1 MADNNTPLAEYNRKR
16 DFART
21 AEPAGK
27 IARTVKGKPLKFIV
41 QKHDATRLHWDF
53 RLEIEGV
60 LKSWAV
66 TKGPSADPQ
75 DKRLAVRTEDHPMS
89 YADFEGTIPK
99 GEYGGGTVMLWDEGT
114 WEPIAGKDAS
124 TLEEGH
130 LHFILHGKRMRGEWL
145 LVRMKPRG
153 KEKRENWLLRK
164 IEDEHAKSGDTLVQR
179 ELASVSTGRSM
190 ASIASQD
197 NGRTKWN
204 RVARKGAAK
213 LPEFR
218 KPMLATL
225 STVMPSGEN
234 WLFEIKYDGYRC
246 LLGVGGGTAK
256 AWTRSGL
263 DWSDKYPG
271 IIQAAGQFDV
281 GSALIDG
288 EIVALDGNGRPSFS
302 ALQAALKNDPKDL
315 HLFAF
320 DLLELNGENLTKL
333 PLVERKARLKQI
345 LPQDSDILHFSDH
358 IDGDGSELMRT
369 MASNGYEGVV
379 AKRADGLYTGQRSD
393 SWLKI
398 KTQSREEFVIVG
410 WIPSDKPG
418 RYFSSL
424 LLAQHEDGALVYKGR
439 VGTGFNDATQQ
450 LLHSRFARLKQTKP
464 PITNP
469 NKAEGRPVW
478 LKPELVAE
486 IRFAEYTAEN
496 VVRQA
501 SFIGL
506 REDKPAAEVQPEA
519 LQRSPPNSELP
530 VKISNA
536 DRRIFGASGKT
547 KGELADY
554 YYRMADHILPWL
566 SNRPLSLVRCPQG
579 IKAKCFFQKHL
590 TVGWGKHVDSA
601 MIKEGDGTAE
611 PLFIVNSTEALL
623 ECVQMGTIEFHG
635 WGARADAIE
644 CPDRLVFDL
653 DPDEKLD
660 FDDVKRAARD
670 IHDHLAEMGLVTYA
684 MLSGG
689 KGVHV
694 IAPLKASTD
703 WDAVKDFAE
712 RFARAL
718 EGSEPDRF
726 TANMSKARRK
736 GRIFIDWLRNQRG
749 STSIMPWSVRAR
761 QSAGVAVPVNWSQ
774 LDALE
779 IADAFSINRT
789 GDIVNQLEALEPG
802 WGVAQQGLPD
812 L

>member
-1 MADNNTPLAEYNRKR
+1 MAGNSNPLNEYNRKR

-21 AEPAGK
+21 AEPSGK
-27 IARTVKGKPLKFIV
+27 VARTAKGKPLKFIV

-53 RLEIEGV
+53 RLEIDGV

-66 TKGPSADPQ
+66 TKGPSADPD
-75 DKRLAVRTEDHPMS
+75 DKRLAVRTEDHPMT

-114 WEPIAGKDAS
+114 WEPVAGKDAS
-124 TLEEGH
+124 TLGEGH
-130 LHFILHGKRMRGEWL
+130 LHFILRGKRMRGEWL

-164 IEDEHAKSGDTLVQR
+164 IDDEHATSGDALVKR
-179 ELASVSTGRSM
+179 ELTSISTGRSM
-190 ASIASQD
+190 ASIASED
-197 NGRTKWN
+197 KGRTKLK
-204 RVARKGAAK
+204 RSRKTMK

-225 STVMPSGEN
+225 SSVIPTGDN

-246 LLGVGGGTAK
+246 LLGVGGGRAK

-271 IIQAAGQFDV
+271 VIEAAGQINAA
-281 GSALIDG
+281 SALIDG
-288 EIVALDGNGRPSFS
+288 EIVALDSKGKPNFS
-302 ALQAALKNDPKDL
+302 ALQAALKNDARSL

-320 DLLELNGENLTKL
+320 DLLELDGEDLTQL
-333 PLVERKARLKQI
+333 PLVERKARLKKI
-345 LPQDSDILHFSDH
+345 LPQDSDALHFSDH
-358 IDGDGSELMRT
+358 IEGDGSELMRT
-369 MASNGYEGVV
+369 MASNGYEGIVT
-379 AKRADGLYTGQRSD
+379 KRADGRYTGQRSD
-393 SWLKI
+393 DWLKI
-398 KTQSREEFVIVG
+398 KAQCREEFVIVG

-424 LLAQHEDGALVYKGR
+424 LIAQHEAGALVYKGR
-439 VGTGFNDATQQ
+439 VGTGFNDAAQRS
-450 LLHSRFARLKQTKP
+450 LHSRFARLKRVKP
-464 PITNP
+464 PVCNP
-469 NKAEGRPVW
+469 EKAEGRPVW

-486 IRFAEYTAEN
+486 IRFAEYTSEN

-506 REDKPAAEVQPEA
+506 REDKPASQVQPEVS
-519 LQRSPPNSELP
+519 QRPDGKSELP

-536 DRRIFGASGKT
+536 DRRIFGTGGKT
-547 KGELADY
+547 KGELADFY
-554 YYRMADHILPWL
+554 FQMASHILPWL
-566 SNRPLSLVRCPQG
+566 GNRPLSLVRCPQG

-590 TVGWGKHVDSA
+590 TVGWGKHVNSV
-601 MIKEGDGTAE
+601 MIEEGDGTTE
-611 PLFIVNSTEALL
+611 PVFVVNSAEALL

-644 CPDRLVFDL
+644 RPDRMVFDL

-660 FDDVKRAARD
+660 FGDVKRAASD
-670 IHDHLAEMGLVTYA
+670 IHDHLAEMGLVSHA

-694 IAPLKASTD
+694 IVPLKSSAD

-712 RFARAL
+712 RFSRAL
-718 EGSEPDRF
+718 EGTEPERF

-749 STSIMPWSVRAR
+749 STSIMPWSVRSR
-761 QSAGVAVPVNWSQ
+761 PNAGVAVPVNWSQ
-774 LDALE
+774 LDAIE
-779 IADAFSINRT
+779 TADSFSIDRL
-789 GDIVNQLEALEPG
+789 GDIINQLETLEPG
-802 WGVAQQGLPD
+802 WGIAEQDLPD